1 MNNEAINTMNSY
13 GAINNFEYPQ
23 QNQLVLI
30 FALSKSRISKIVMN
44 LRLFLLLIFSVSLL
58 LPHGVKAQNKALNI
72 YGTIVDANDKNPIP
86 FATILIL
93 DTNSSQ
99 NVSGATTDE
108 AGQFNITTNVSDFYI
123 EISFIGFETIILN
136 SFNIE
141 NNQLDI
147 GTIYLN
153 EINQSLDE
161 IEIRAEKSTT
171 EFKLDKRVFNVG
183 QDLSSTGMGA
193 LEVLNNVPSVT
204 VSIEGIVS
212 LRGNT
217 GVQILINGKPSILAD
232 DPRNSL
238 GSITA
243 DMIDRIEV
251 ITNPSAKYDAEG
263 TSGIL
268 NIVLK
273 KEDRKGLNGSI
284 SLNTGIP
291 DNHSIGVSLNRRTE
305 KFNLFAQLGVGYRS
319 LPNTSKN
326 SNQDLVNNTTV
337 NSEGKEYRNENF
349 YNIILG
355 TDYYINPLNI
365 ITLSG
370 NYAYEIEDQPS
381 NTLFS
386 SYDQNNTLVSQW
398 ERTETT
404 EATNPK
410 WQYEL
415 QYKRE
420 FKDNEEHVLLLS
432 AQGRFFGKDQE
443 SEFVVT
449 SISGDDDYND
459 QQTETEFQQ
468 ADYTYKLDYNKP
480 FSEKMTME
488 LGSQYVINDVGN
500 DYSVRD
506 FIDDEWVTN
515 PDLTN
520 NFEYNQKVLGFY
532 GTFAFDNDLWGAKIG
547 MRIENTDLKTL
558 LTNTDEK
565 NNQNY
570 TDLFPSAHVSYK
582 INEKI
587 SLQSGYSKR
596 IFRPRLW
603 DLNPFFNIRNDYNIR
618 TGNPDLQPEYTD
630 SFEITSIFVYNK
642 FSFNAG
648 LYYLYTTDAVE
659 RVTTFEDNVSITTPQ
674 NVGTNKNTGIEFN
687 FKYSPSNWLTFN
699 GDFNYGYFI
708 RNGEFEDQSFDFNGD
723 KWQSRLTGKFK
734 LPADFEIQLTG
745 NFLSGYPTVQSEVSG
760 FNFADLGIRKKIAKG
775 KIVIDLNVRDVFETR
790 IRESVIDQ
798 PEFYLYTYN
807 TRGRFFALGLSY
819 GFGKGEAMTY
829 SGSRR

>member
-1 MNNEAINTMNSY
+1 M
-13 GAINNFEYPQ
+13 
-23 QNQLVLI
+23 
-30 FALSKSRISKIVMN
+30 KRITRVIMN
-44 LRLFLLLIFSVSLL
+44 LRLSLL
-58 LPHGVKAQNKALNI
+58 FFLSISLLFSYDAKAQNESINI
-72 YGTIVDANDKNPIP
+72 YGTIIDEGNKTPIP
-86 FATILIL
+86 FATVILQ
-93 DTNSSQ
+93 DTKTNES
-99 NVSGATTDE
+99 VSGTTTDE
-108 AGQFNITTNVSDFYI
+108 DGKFNITTKVSDFYI
-123 EISFIGFETIILN
+123 EISFIGFETMLLN
-136 SFNIE
+136 NFNIE

-147 GTIYLN
+147 GTISLN
-153 EINQSLDE
+153 EINQALDE
-161 IEIRAEKSTT
+161 VEIRAEKSTT
-171 EFKLDKRVFNVG
+171 EFRLDKRVFNVG
-183 QDLSSTGMGA
+183 QDISSTGMGA

-204 VSIEGIVS
+204 VSIEGIIS
-212 LRGNT
+212 LRGNP
-217 GVQILINGKPSILAD
+217 GVQILIDGKPSILAD
-232 DPRNSL
+232 DPRNTL

-251 ITNPSAKYDAEG
+251 ITNPSAKYNAEG
-263 TSGIL
+263 TAGIL

-273 KEDRKGLNGSI
+273 KADRKGLNGSI

-319 LPNTSKN
+319 LPSTSKN
-326 SNQDLVNNTTV
+326 SNQDLINNTTV
-337 NSEGKEYRNENF
+337 NSEGKQYRNENF

-355 TDYYINPLNI
+355 TDFYINPLNV

-381 NTLFS
+381 NTFFS
-386 SYDQNNTLVSQW
+386 SYDENDILVSQW

-420 FKDNEEHVLLLS
+420 FEDNEDHVLLFS
-432 AQGRFFGKDQE
+432 IQGRFFGKDQE

-449 SISGDDDYND
+449 SIYGDDEYND
-459 QQTETEFQQ
+459 QQTETVFQQ
-468 ADYTYKLDYNKP
+468 ADYTFKLDYVKP
-480 FSEKMTME
+480 FSEKLIME

-520 NFEYNQKVLGFY
+520 NFEYDQKVFGLY
-532 GTFAFDNDLWGAKIG
+532 GTFAIDNDLWGAKIG
-547 MRIENTDLKTL
+547 LRIENTDLKTL

-570 TDLFPSAHVSYK
+570 TDFFPSAHASYK
-582 INEKI
+582 IDETI
-587 SLQSGYSKR
+587 SLQAGYSKR

-603 DLNPFFNIRNDYNIR
+603 DLNPFFNIRNNYNIR
-618 TGNPDLQPEYTD
+618 TGNPDLKPEYTD
-630 SFEITSIFVYNK
+630 SFEITSIFVFK
-642 FSFNAG
+642 KLSFNTG
-648 LYYLYTTDAVE
+648 LYFLYTTDVVE

-674 NVGTNKNTGIEFN
+674 NIGTSKTAGIELN
-687 FKYSPSNWLTFN
+687 FKYSPLNWLTFN

-708 RNGEFEDQSFDFNGD
+708 RDGEFEGQSFDFNGD
-723 KWQSRLTGKFK
+723 KWTSRLTGKFD
-734 LPADFEIQLTG
+734 LPADFELQLTG
-745 NFLSGYPTVQSEVSG
+745 NHLSSYQTVQSDISG
-760 FNFADLGIRKKIAKG
+760 FIYADLGIRKKIAKG
-775 KIVIDLNVRDVFETR
+775 KVVIDLSVRDVFESR